1 MHPQEPIITSSAV
14 VTPPPEWVCFITRL
28 FTSFLVLPYSHA
40 FFQGLNLS
48 ELLAFD
54 PASVG
59 SAILEVDDPQ
69 PDSTSV
75 TNQLLRMKDLLSAPI
90 DALVQDFSA
99 IRHILEEI
107 NSQLPVVLQI
117 KLWPT
122 GHLPFF
128 RARVK
133 QARHRIKTRRSQAPL
148 KANIAERCRSLNE
161 KKAALDA
168 KANRSVH
175 SQRFHLLEK
184 ELEDL
189 KAKVRAT
196 KQCIQEEKNLIASS
210 KREAEV
216 LTAQLK
222 VDLAE
227 LSALS
232 RQVVP
237 GVDKED
243 EAVIAKADHVR
254 LETIATIDE
263 FLQ

>member
-1 MHPQEPIITSSAV
+1 
-14 VTPPPEWVCFITRL
+14 
-28 FTSFLVLPYSHA
+28 
-40 FFQGLNLS
+40 
-48 ELLAFD
+48 
-54 PASVG
+54 
-59 SAILEVDDPQ
+59 
-69 PDSTSV
+69 
-75 TNQLLRMKDLLSAPI
+75 
-90 DALVQDFSA
+90 
-99 IRHILEEI
+99 
-107 NSQLPVVLQI
+107 
-117 KLWPT
+117 
-122 GHLPFF
+122 
-128 RARVK
+128 
-133 QARHRIKTRRSQAPL
+133 L